1 MPVAAVHDVTYF
13 PTTLKGR
20 LEGEIR
26 HSPHGLS
33 SYHMSPMPGL
43 SAGPSSV
50 CRGGQE
56 AGFQATQDVT
66 PPDLHPR
73 QSALSSYPQRCALAP
88 ASGWGPLQAPIQ
100 S

>member
-33 SYHMSPMPGL
+33 SYHMRPMPGS
-43 SAGPSSV
+43 SAALSSV

-73 QSALSSYPQRCALAP
+73 QSALPSYPQRCALAP